1 MHKVST
7 ADRPEVRDDRRTA
20 AKKAVNLSIDASLLS
35 EARDQNINLS
45 ATLERALEDA
55 LRQARR
61 ERWLAENAR
70 SIEAYNAQIDE
81 HGAFADALR
90 SF

>member
-7 ADRPEVRDDRRTA
+7 ADRPHLRDDRRTA

-35 EARDQNINLS
+35 EARDQDINLS

-55 LRQARR
+55 LREARR

-70 SIEAYNAQIDE
+70 SIEAYNAQINA